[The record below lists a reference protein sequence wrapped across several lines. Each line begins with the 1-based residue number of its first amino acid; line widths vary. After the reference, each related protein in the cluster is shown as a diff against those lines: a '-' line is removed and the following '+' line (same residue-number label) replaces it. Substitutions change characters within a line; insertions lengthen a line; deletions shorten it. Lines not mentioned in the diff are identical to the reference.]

1 MRMGSLF
8 VEPEAVSD
16 RGRLA
21 ATGDPQLGQ
30 DPRDVHAGGLGGDEQ
45 CLADLPVGSP
55 SATSASTSAS
65 RCARPSEAAGE
76 DAAGADPRARR
87 RARRPPAA
95 PEVDALAGRRGNG
108 DWYYGVHRGCLEE
121 LVDYWRSGYD
131 WRAAEAAINAYE
143 HYRVQ
148 VEGVPVHF
156 MRRLGVGRTRSH

>member
-1 MRMGSLF
+1 M
-8 VEPEAVSD
+8 PD
-16 RGRLA
+16 
-21 ATGDPQLGQ
+21 
-30 DPRDVHAGGLGGDEQ
+30 DV
-45 CLADLPVGSP
+45 LADLEQRLELTRWPDD
-55 SATSASTSAS
+55 
-65 RCARPSEAAGE
+65 AGNE
-76 DAAGADPRARR
+76 
-87 RARRPPAA
+87 
-95 PEVDALAGRRGNG
+95 